1 MSPKQD
7 AGLHP
12 DEHGDI
18 VKEGYN
24 KIAEKYYQDRD
35 LFKNK
40 KEIENFIEQLPDDA
54 VVLDIGCGGGVPV
67 LKLLVEKGYSTKG
80 IDFSKGMLEL
90 ARKNVPEAKLILG
103 DIMKTDFESES
114 LDGIISTYAIIHIH
128 RSHHPVLYLKIYNW
142 LKQGG
147 VMLVSTAKDECD
159 EDYSTNDYYGAH
171 MVWSHPPARES
182 LQMIR
187 NAGFEILFDR
197 QVTTGDETHLWILS
211 KKPNTH

>member
-1 MSPKQD
+1 MSRKQD
-7 AGLHP
+7 TDLQP

-18 VKEGYN
+18 VREGYN
-24 KIAEKYYQDRD
+24 KIAGKYSQDRS

-40 KEIENFIEQLPDDA
+40 KEIDDFIEQLPDGA

-67 LKLLVEKGYSTKG
+67 LKLLVEKGYSAKG

-90 ARKNVPEAKLILG
+90 AKKNVPKAELILG
-103 DIMKTDFESES
+103 DVMKTYFESES
-114 LDGIISTYAIIHIH
+114 LDGIISAYAIIHIH
-128 RSHHPVLYLKIYNW
+128 RSHHPALYLKIHNW
-142 LKQGG
+142 LKRGG
-147 VMLVSTAKDECD
+147 IMLVSTAKDECD

-187 NAGFEILFDR
+187 NAGFEILFER
-197 QVTTGDETHLWILS
+197 QVTTGDETHLWILAR
-211 KKPNTH
+211 KN

>member
-1 MSPKQD
+1 MSPKEDTDLQ
-7 AGLHP
+7 P

-18 VKEGYN
+18 VKEGYD

-40 KEIENFIEQLPDDA
+40 KEIDDFIEQLPDDA
-54 VVLDIGCGGGVPV
+54 LVLDIGCGGGVPV
-67 LKLLVEKGYSTKG
+67 LKLLVEKGFSAKG

-90 ARKNVPEAKLILG
+90 AKKNVPEAELILG
-103 DIMKTDFESES
+103 DVMKADFESES
-114 LDGIISTYAIIHIH
+114 LDGIMSTYAVIHIH
-128 RSHHPVLYLKIYNW
+128 RSHHPALYLKIHNW

-147 VMLVSTAKDECD
+147 IMLVSTAKDECD

-187 NAGFEILFDR
+187 NAGFEILFER
-197 QVTTGDETHLWILS
+197 QVTTGDETHLWILA
-211 KKPNTH
+211 KKN